1 MDDNTLHVQRPDIIV
16 TNQSLDN
23 HLPKIGDVYLAAD
36 NDMHNIRVY
45 AHNLILITN
54 SQFMHTISINNQC
67 INIKLSHLIR

>member
-54 SQFMHTISINNQC
+54 SQFSYAHN
-67 INIKLSHLIR
+67 LH